1 MPVPELVTVRR
12 EGPVCVLTLDRPDKL
27 NAIST
32 AVERELLE
40 ALAGDE
46 VGGSRC
52 VVLAGA
58 GRAFSAGADLTEV
71 SRDDPAGIAVYY
83 RDTGDVY
90 ERFAALPQPTIAA
103 LHGYCLGGGLELA
116 LAADFR
122 VADKTAVLGLPEV
135 ALGIVPSSGG
145 LHRLVRIVGPARAK
159 EAMLLRERLDVG
171 LVTEVAA
178 EGAALERAL
187 ELAERLASL
196 PPLAVSVAKQAADL
210 LAESSREAGVAVER
224 LAYGMLAQT
233 EEARTAAEAFGR
245 RREEP
250 GPGQR
255 ADEPK

>member
-1 MPVPELVTVRR
+1 MPVPELVTARR

-27 NAIST
+27 NALST

-40 ALAGDE
+40 SLGGDE

-58 GRAFSAGADLTEV
+58 GRAFSAGADLAEV
-71 SRDDPAGIAVYY
+71 SRDDPAGIAAYY

-103 LHGYCLGGGLELA
+103 IHGYCLGGGFELA

-122 VADKTAVLGLPEV
+122 VAEETAVFGLPEV

-145 LHRLVRIVGPARAK
+145 LHRLVRIAGPARAK
-159 EAMLLRERLDVG
+159 EAMLLRERLDAREALALG
-171 LVTEVAA
+171 LATEVVA
-178 EGAALERAL
+178 EGAALARAL

-196 PPLAVSVAKQAADL
+196 PPLAASVAKQAADL
-210 LAESSREAGVAVER
+210 IAGSSHEAGVAIER

-233 EEARTAAEAFGR
+233 EEARKAAEDFGR
-245 RREEP
+245 R
-250 GPGQR
+250 
-255 ADEPK
+255 KS